1 MNEIGTFVLAA
12 FGGAIAWFLTAFV
25 GGPIR
30 RFYDLR
36 REVNRCLVEYG
47 NVLARHRERRLSDDD
62 GVVTRQRIDL
72 STVEEARL
80 SEAQTKF
87 RNLAAEMRAFY
98 HGELFAN
105 WVVTKLGYDTNKI
118 ASKLIGYSNDMSTYG
133 GGRSRHHQQIE
144 KLLGISAHE

>member
-1 MNEIGTFVLAA
+1 MNAIGTFVLAA
-12 FGGAIAWFLTAFV
+12 FGAAIAWFLTAFV

-47 NVLARHRERRLSDDD
+47 NVLARHRERRDDD
-62 GVVTRQRIDL
+62 GVVGRQRIDL
-72 STVEEARL
+72 PTVEEARL
-80 SEAQTKF
+80 TEAQTKF

-105 WVVTKLGYDTNKI
+105 WVVTKLGYDTNRI
-118 ASKLIGYSNDMSTYG
+118 ASALIGYSNEMSTYG
-133 GGRSRHHQQIE
+133 GSRARHHEQIE

>member
-25 GGPIR
+25 GAPIR

-62 GVVTRQRIDL
+62 GVVT
-72 STVEEARL
+72 
-80 SEAQTKF
+80 
-87 RNLAAEMRAFY
+87 
-98 HGELFAN
+98 
-105 WVVTKLGYDTNKI
+105 KLGYDTNKI
-118 ASKLIGYSNDMSTYG
+118 ASELIGYSNDMSTYG
-133 GGRSRHHQQIE
+133 GGRARRHQQIE